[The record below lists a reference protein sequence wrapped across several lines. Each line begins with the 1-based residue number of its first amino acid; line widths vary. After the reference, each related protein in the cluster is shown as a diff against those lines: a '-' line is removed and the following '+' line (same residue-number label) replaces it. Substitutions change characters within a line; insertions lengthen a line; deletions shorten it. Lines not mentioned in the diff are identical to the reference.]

1 MAKTNNTTS
10 DYSSE
15 IIESM
20 KPLSGKEKVR
30 FKDLTASKKLDEE
43 VTEDASLVVA
53 LDNYIKLHVH
63 NPKSENSDYDVMIV
77 VDKAGYSYY
86 TSSETF
92 MRALESIV
100 ADMQDETEEW
110 GIEVI
115 KKPSSNFKGKF
126 FLTCT
131 VY

>member
-15 IIESM
+15 IIASM
-20 KPLSGKEKVR
+20 KSLSGKEKVR

-43 VTEDASLVVA
+43 VTEDTSLLVA

-63 NPKSENSDYDVMIV
+63 NSKSENPDYDVMIV
-77 VDKAGYSYY
+77 IDKEGNSYY

-92 MRALESIV
+92 MRALEGVIN
-100 ADMQDETEEW
+100 DMKDETEEW
-110 GIEVI
+110 GIEVV

>member
-43 VTEDASLVVA
+43 VTEDASLLVA

-63 NPKSENSDYDVMIV
+63 NSKSENPDYDVMIV
-77 VDKAGYSYY
+77 IDKEGNSYY

-92 MRALESIV
+92 MRALESVIN
-100 ADMQDETEEW
+100 DMKDETEEW
-110 GIEVI
+110 GIEVV